1 MADMSS
7 IAGFLQCRMH
17 LQNFQTFI
25 TRVTSRRAA
34 VWLGWWLGLCALL
47 LQAPAFAQDHI
58 VERAWLDDPS
68 GQWTLKDAQ
77 AQTMQKFTGMLSRG
91 FGDSVTWVR
100 LRVDPQAAPAPL
112 REPDRLILRIRPV
125 YLDEIQVFD
134 PLAAPGQVTVIGDQH
149 HPRLDELEGLDFL
162 IPISRGTAPRDIWLR
177 MTSTS
182 TRKMNVQALN
192 VDDLNRINRK
202 QQLLF
207 AGYLGLILIFA
218 AWATIYWAF
227 NRDHVVGAFAL
238 SMLAAFAYAIG
249 ALGYLRVFWP
259 LEWPPWELNHF
270 TTVFSILAVSSG
282 VLFHTLFLAEFNPTR
297 WAARSQATAGSFLAT
312 KLVLLMLGL
321 PMAALR
327 MNMMEVLLA
336 PVFFLLSACM
346 ATGWSN
352 PNAKIRPPLSRSLII
367 GFYALLLV
375 LMAAAAL
382 PGLALAAGGEIGL
395 YVVQAHGLVTGFLI
409 LVMLQ
414 YRMHVMTRQQHT
426 TLLALE
432 RSQMQALQAQ
442 EIHEEQGKLL
452 AMLTHELKTPLA
464 TMHMRL
470 DANASGSREIKR
482 AIREMNGVIDRCLQT
497 AQLSDQQLVA
507 NRQSCHLASLI
518 TDAVN
523 ASWQPAR
530 MQTHFSPLPAIQTD
544 SQLLFIVLSNLL
556 ENACKYA
563 APDSVIDV
571 RLQALAAQDTEPAR
585 VRITVSNEP
594 GVADWPDA
602 TRVFEK
608 YYRSPHA
615 RRQAGTGLGLYL
627 VYNIMQTLGGQI
639 RYEPDDT
646 RIRFVLE
653 LPMDLG

>member
-1 MADMSS
+1 M
-7 IAGFLQCRMH
+7 R
-17 LQNFQTFI
+17 LQNFQTFF

-34 VWLGWWLGLCALL
+34 AWRGWWLGLCVLL

-58 VERAWLDDPS
+58 VERAWLDDPT

-77 AQTMQKFTGMLSRG
+77 AQTMQKFTGVLSRG
-91 FGDSVTWVR
+91 FGDSVTWLR
-100 LRVDPQAAPAPL
+100 LRVDPQAVPAPM
-112 REPDRLILRIRPV
+112 REPNRLILRIRPV

-134 PLAAPGQVTVIGDQH
+134 PLSAQGQVIVTGDQN

-162 IPISRGTAPRDIWLR
+162 IPIPRGTAPRDIWLR

-182 TRKMNVQALN
+182 TRQMNVQVLN
-192 VDDLNRINRK
+192 IADLNRISQR
-202 QQLLF
+202 QHLLF

-227 NRDHVVGAFAL
+227 SRDQVVGSYAL
-238 SMLAAFAYAIG
+238 SMLTAFAYALG
-249 ALGYLRVFWP
+249 ALGYLRIFWP
-259 LEWPPWELNHF
+259 LEWSPWNLNHF

-282 VLFHTLFLAEFNPTR
+282 VLFHTLFLAEFSPPR
-297 WAARSQATAGSFLAT
+297 WAARSQAAAGILLAI
-312 KLVLLMLGL
+312 KLVLLVLGL

-336 PVFFLLSACM
+336 PVFFLLSAYM

-352 PNAKIRPPLSRSLII
+352 PDAKTSPALSRPLII
-367 GFYALLLV
+367 GFYALMLV

-395 YVVQAHGLVTGFLI
+395 YVVQAHGLATGFLI

-414 YRMHVMTRQQHT
+414 YRAHVMTRQQHT
-426 TLLALE
+426 TLLTLE
-432 RSQMQALQAQ
+432 RSQMQAMQAQ
-442 EIHEEQGKLL
+442 EIQQEQGKLL

-497 AQLSDQQLVA
+497 AQLSDKQLVA
-507 NRQSCHLASLI
+507 NLQSCHLASLI

-523 ASWQPAR
+523 ASSQPAR
-530 MQTHFSPLPAIQTD
+530 IQTHFSPLPAIQTD
-544 SQLLFIVLSNLL
+544 TQLLFIVLSNLL

-563 APDSVIDV
+563 AQDSIVDV
-571 RLQALAAQDTEPAR
+571 RLQALAAQGAELVRA
-585 VRITVSNEP
+585 RITVCNTP
-594 GVADWPDA
+594 GVASWPDA

-646 RIRFVLE
+646 HIRFVLD
-653 LPMDLG
+653 LPMDLD